1 MQMTGNTAAILSR
14 PVTDPVS
21 IDRKS
26 DKTRHLLMDEQHQSY
41 TYLETDGDF
50 KMRELDRGDLEQ
62 FNALLQYAFQV
73 TSYDLFQTGWEQDEI
88 KYAKRPILEEAYVI
102 GWYEGS
108 GRETLDVPSL
118 QAESALLEGLLNLFF
133 SPEEQVERERFLERV
148 RNLGVVSK
156 RDL

>member
-1 MQMTGNTAAILSR
+1 MKRWWKSPREIVIREKVYHWSLVDR
-14 PVTDPVS
+14 P
-21 IDRKS
+21 
-26 DKTRHLLMDEQHQSY
+26 QY
-41 TYLETDGDF
+41 
-50 KMRELDRGDLEQ
+50 RELRVYREKEKQ
-62 FNALLQYAFQV
+62 PALCLRLTWPECWAI
-73 TSYDLFQTGWEQDEI
+73 DLF
-88 KYAKRPILEEAYVI
+88 RPKAVAYVI

-108 GRETLDVPSL
+108 GRESLDVPSL

>member
-1 MQMTGNTAAILSR
+1 MSEIMKRWWKSPRDIVVGERVYRWSLLDR
-14 PVTDPVS
+14 P
-21 IDRKS
+21 
-26 DKTRHLLMDEQHQSY
+26 QY
-41 TYLETDGDF
+41 
-50 KMRELDRGDLEQ
+50 RELRVYREKEKQ
-62 FNALLQYAFQV
+62 PALCLRLTWPECWAI
-73 TSYDLFQTGWEQDEI
+73 DLF
-88 KYAKRPILEEAYVI
+88 RPKAVAYVI

-118 QAESALLEGLLNLFF
+118 QAESALLKGLLNLFF

>member
-1 MQMTGNTAAILSR
+1 MSEIMKRWWKSPRNIVVGKKVYHWSLVDR
-14 PVTDPVS
+14 P
-21 IDRKS
+21 
-26 DKTRHLLMDEQHQSY
+26 QY
-41 TYLETDGDF
+41 
-50 KMRELDRGDLEQ
+50 RELRVYREKEKQ
-62 FNALLQYAFQV
+62 PALCLRLTWPECWAI
-73 TSYDLFQTGWEQDEI
+73 DLF
-88 KYAKRPILEEAYVI
+88 RPKAVAYVI

-108 GRETLDVPSL
+108 GRESLDVPSL

>member
-1 MQMTGNTAAILSR
+1 MKRWWKSPRNIVVGKKVYHWSLVER
-14 PVTDPVS
+14 P
-21 IDRKS
+21 R
-26 DKTRHLLMDEQHQSY
+26 Y
-41 TYLETDGDF
+41 
-50 KMRELDRGDLEQ
+50 RELRVYREKDKQ
-62 FNALLQYAFQV
+62 PALCLRLTWPECWAI
-73 TSYDLFQTGWEQDEI
+73 DLF
-88 KYAKRPILEEAYVI
+88 RPKAVAYVI

-133 SPEEQVERERFLERV
+133 SPVEQVERERFLERV

>member
-1 MQMTGNTAAILSR
+1 MSAIMRRWWKR
-14 PVTDPVS
+14 PRS
-21 IDRKS
+21 IVVGEGAYRWSLVDRP
-26 DKTRHLLMDEQHQSY
+26 QY
-41 TYLETDGDF
+41 
-50 KMRELDRGDLEQ
+50 RELRVYREKEKQ
-62 FNALLQYAFQV
+62 PALCLRLTWPECWAI
-73 TSYDLFQTGWEQDEI
+73 DLF
-88 KYAKRPILEEAYVI
+88 RPKAVAYVI

-108 GRETLDVPSL
+108 GRETLDVSSL

>member
-1 MQMTGNTAAILSR
+1 MKRWWKSPREIVIREKVYHWSLVDR
-14 PVTDPVS
+14 P
-21 IDRKS
+21 
-26 DKTRHLLMDEQHQSY
+26 QY
-41 TYLETDGDF
+41 
-50 KMRELDRGDLEQ
+50 RELRVYREKEKQ
-62 FNALLQYAFQV
+62 PALCLRLTYPECWAI
-73 TSYDLFQTGWEQDEI
+73 DLF
-88 KYAKRPILEEAYVI
+88 RPKTAAYVI

>member
-1 MQMTGNTAAILSR
+1 MKRWWKSPRNIVVGKNVYHWSLVDR
-14 PVTDPVS
+14 P
-21 IDRKS
+21 
-26 DKTRHLLMDEQHQSY
+26 QY
-41 TYLETDGDF
+41 
-50 KMRELDRGDLEQ
+50 RELRVYREKEKQ
-62 FNALLQYAFQV
+62 PALCLRLTWPECWAI
-73 TSYDLFQTGWEQDEI
+73 DLF
-88 KYAKRPILEEAYVI
+88 RPKAVAYVI

-118 QAESALLEGLLNLFF
+118 QAESALLKGLLNLFF

>member
-1 MQMTGNTAAILSR
+1 MKRWWKSPRNIVVGKKVYHWSLVDR
-14 PVTDPVS
+14 P
-21 IDRKS
+21 
-26 DKTRHLLMDEQHQSY
+26 QY
-41 TYLETDGDF
+41 
-50 KMRELDRGDLEQ
+50 RELRVYREKEKQ
-62 FNALLQYAFQV
+62 PALCLRLTWPECWAI
-73 TSYDLFQTGWEQDEI
+73 DLF
-88 KYAKRPILEEAYVI
+88 RPKAVAYVI

-108 GRETLDVPSL
+108 GRESLDVPSL

>member
-1 MQMTGNTAAILSR
+1 MSEIMKRWWKSPREIVIREKVYHWSLVDR
-14 PVTDPVS
+14 P
-21 IDRKS
+21 
-26 DKTRHLLMDEQHQSY
+26 QY
-41 TYLETDGDF
+41 
-50 KMRELDRGDLEQ
+50 RELRVYREKEKQ
-62 FNALLQYAFQV
+62 PALCLRLTWPECWAI
-73 TSYDLFQTGWEQDEI
+73 DLF
-88 KYAKRPILEEAYVI
+88 RPKAVAYVI

>member
-1 MQMTGNTAAILSR
+1 MKRWWKSPRDIVVGERVYHWSLVDR
-14 PVTDPVS
+14 P
-21 IDRKS
+21 
-26 DKTRHLLMDEQHQSY
+26 QY
-41 TYLETDGDF
+41 
-50 KMRELDRGDLEQ
+50 RELRVYREKEKQ
-62 FNALLQYAFQV
+62 PALCLRLTWPECWAI
-73 TSYDLFQTGWEQDEI
+73 DLF
-88 KYAKRPILEEAYVI
+88 RPKAVAYVI

-118 QAESALLEGLLNLFF
+118 QAESALLKGLLNLFF

>member
-1 MQMTGNTAAILSR
+1 MSEIMKRWWKSPRNIVVGKKVYHWSLVDR
-14 PVTDPVS
+14 P
-21 IDRKS
+21 
-26 DKTRHLLMDEQHQSY
+26 QY
-41 TYLETDGDF
+41 
-50 KMRELDRGDLEQ
+50 RELRVYREKEKQ
-62 FNALLQYAFQV
+62 PALCLRLTWPECWAI
-73 TSYDLFQTGWEQDEI
+73 DLF
-88 KYAKRPILEEAYVI
+88 RPKAVAYVI

-118 QAESALLEGLLNLFF
+118 QAESALLKGLLNLFF

>member
-1 MQMTGNTAAILSR
+1 MKRWWKSPREIVIRETVYHWSLVDR
-14 PVTDPVS
+14 P
-21 IDRKS
+21 
-26 DKTRHLLMDEQHQSY
+26 QY
-41 TYLETDGDF
+41 
-50 KMRELDRGDLEQ
+50 RELRVYREKEKQ
-62 FNALLQYAFQV
+62 PALCLRLTWPECWAI
-73 TSYDLFQTGWEQDEI
+73 DLF
-88 KYAKRPILEEAYVI
+88 RPKAVAYVI

>member
-1 MQMTGNTAAILSR
+1 MNEIMKRWWKSPREIVIREKVYHWSLVDR
-14 PVTDPVS
+14 P
-21 IDRKS
+21 
-26 DKTRHLLMDEQHQSY
+26 QY
-41 TYLETDGDF
+41 
-50 KMRELDRGDLEQ
+50 RELRVYREKEKQ
-62 FNALLQYAFQV
+62 PALCLRLTWPECWAI
-73 TSYDLFQTGWEQDEI
+73 DLF
-88 KYAKRPILEEAYVI
+88 RPKAVAYVI

>member
-1 MQMTGNTAAILSR
+1 MKRWWKSPRNIVVGKKVYHWSLVDR
-14 PVTDPVS
+14 P
-21 IDRKS
+21 
-26 DKTRHLLMDEQHQSY
+26 QY
-41 TYLETDGDF
+41 
-50 KMRELDRGDLEQ
+50 RELRVYREKEKQ
-62 FNALLQYAFQV
+62 PALCLRLTWPECWAI
-73 TSYDLFQTGWEQDEI
+73 DLF
-88 KYAKRPILEEAYVI
+88 RPKTAAYVI

-118 QAESALLEGLLNLFF
+118 QAESALLKGLLNLFF

>member
-1 MQMTGNTAAILSR
+1 MNEIMKRWWKSPREIVIREKVYHWSLVDR
-14 PVTDPVS
+14 P
-21 IDRKS
+21 
-26 DKTRHLLMDEQHQSY
+26 QY
-41 TYLETDGDF
+41 
-50 KMRELDRGDLEQ
+50 RELRVYREKEKQ
-62 FNALLQYAFQV
+62 PALCLRLTWPECWAI
-73 TSYDLFQTGWEQDEI
+73 DLF
-88 KYAKRPILEEAYVI
+88 RPKTAAYVI

-108 GRETLDVPSL
+108 GRESLDVPSL